1 MITGLPVY
9 ALVIG
14 LIAGA
19 AGGAWVMNQRGVAEL
34 GTCQREASE
43 AATRTS
49 EQARRAIDT
58 VRRSEVTSGERQAE
72 INEALAADRRAIAD
86 ALAAGSVRHDSP
98 AASPRSD
105 IRVPPPAA
113 AAPGCDRAG
122 PEWVLGAIEAEADA
136 DAALADDTAA
146 RLRACYA
153 RAREDRRL
161 INRSDCQSQT
171 CSSD

>member
-34 GTCQREASE
+34 ATCQREASD
-43 AATRTS
+43 AAARIS

-58 VRRSEVTSGERQAE
+58 VRKDEVTSGERQAE
-72 INEALAADRRAIAD
+72 INEALASDRRAIAD
-86 ALAAGSVRHDSP
+86 ALAGGMRSAGGGTS
-98 AASPRSD
+98 AAPYV
-105 IRVPPPAA
+105 RVPPAAA
-113 AAPGCDRAG
+113 AAPGCDRVG

-161 INRSDCQSQT
+161 INRPDCQSQT